1 MSVVALSF
9 VRAET
14 RLYRKYQCSLKT
26 GHVNAFVSSWRFAG
40 TSLIRAIFVGF
51 IEDMI
56 HLTVTRQKQVEKH
69 AHAFFRLFLE
79 RASVMEASV
88 TRPTCE
94 GVE

>member
-9 VRAET
+9 VRSET
-14 RLYRKYQCSLKT
+14 TLYRKYQCSLKT

-56 HLTVTRQKQVEKH
+56 HLTVTRQKQVEKQKKVTEEQKK
-69 AHAFFRLFLE
+69 FLDE
-79 RASVMEASV
+79 MNI
-88 TRPTCE
+88 RP
-94 GVE
+94 